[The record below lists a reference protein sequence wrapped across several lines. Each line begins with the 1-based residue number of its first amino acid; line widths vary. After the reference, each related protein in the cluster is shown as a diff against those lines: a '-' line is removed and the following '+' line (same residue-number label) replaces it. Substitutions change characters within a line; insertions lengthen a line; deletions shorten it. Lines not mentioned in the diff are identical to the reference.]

1 MESLTGKG
9 GDPMRFVHELR
20 FVAWRLQNML
30 MDVVFGCFMCL
41 STFLFAPRALFSTF
55 PRSLGY
61 YYVFVVFL
69 KFSMCKI
76 LLLWMMTAVEHCS
89 FSSLGETV
97 ITRTAMSRCI
107 AAFFSAHVVKSLRT
121 FRCFITF
128 CLLYIRRCFF
138 ENKYFCY
145 VLQRQGQ

>member
-1 MESLTGKG
+1 
-9 GDPMRFVHELR
+9 
-20 FVAWRLQNML
+20 ML

-61 YYVFVVFL
+61 KDDLLALLISSYFRMFLFAILVRECPSMTLNIDLFVLSSNTVAL
-69 KFSMCKI
+69 K
-76 LLLWMMTAVEHCS
+76 
-89 FSSLGETV
+89 V